1 MVLTWQAPSR
11 REWLSWPCSSL
22 YLVGIQCSWACKED
36 LSRPLLY
43 TALPMALCTALWCL
57 LYINTSVEE
66 NIKQILG
73 TFQGPQVD
81 THTMK
86 GAVLQIVDMAVH
98 TSEDSINGVWGAVAR
113 SRQLT
118 HDMCQIYSVQAVKS
132 RIYRQVKQQ
141 QIPVST

>member
-43 TALPMALCTALWCL
+43 TALPMALCTVLWCL

-86 GAVLQIVDMAVH
+86 VQSFRSLTWLCIHQKTASMVCGELLRAA
-98 TSEDSINGVWGAVAR
+98 DS
-113 SRQLT
+113 
-118 HDMCQIYSVQAVKS
+118 
-132 RIYRQVKQQ
+132 
-141 QIPVST
+141 